1 MTDLAVYVSRTEMNQ
16 IQNSQRLRILVV
28 LPLYGGSL
36 PVGQRCVQALKEM
49 GHIVKVFNGPTF
61 QSAFLAFQGLQVG
74 SDKLEYLENSYL
86 QLVSQAVYSQAQ
98 DFDPD
103 LVLAV
108 AQAPLTRQV
117 LKRLQKDGVP
127 TAMWFVE
134 DFQLFTYWRGFAPFY
149 DFFAVIQKGEFEQK
163 LAEIGTP
170 NTLYLP
176 LAAEPNFHKPLTL
189 SDTEKRQFGSDISF
203 MGAGYPNRRLAFR
216 RLSEYDFKIWGTE
229 WDGDEELAPLVQRN
243 GERISPDDAVKIFN
257 ATKININLHSSVK
270 NVLVGGGDFVNP
282 RTFELACCGAFQLVD
297 KRKLLPEMFA
307 ENELATFSDMTE
319 LKEQINFYL
328 ANPAARQEM
337 ANRARARV
345 LKEHTYQ
352 NRMQTLL
359 DFIQSRLNDWPKNRQ
374 KNLWPEMDEQLRG
387 ELLSLLDKLELP
399 PSTDFDTFI
408 WTLRQANGIL
418 SPLETALLFLD
429 EWKKQYKA

>member
-1 MTDLAVYVSRTEMNQ
+1 ML
-16 IQNSQRLRILVV
+16 QNPQRLRILVV

-49 GHIVKVFNGPTF
+49 GHIVKVFDGPTF
-61 QSAFLAFQGLQVG
+61 QPAFLAFQGLQVG
-74 SDKLEYLENSYL
+74 SAKLEYLENSYL

-117 LKRLQKDGVP
+117 LKRLRKDGIP

-149 DFFAVIQKGEFEQK
+149 DFFAVIQKGEFERK

-203 MGAGYPNRRLAFR
+203 MGAGYPNRRRAFHQ
-216 RLSEYDFKIWGTE
+216 LSEYDFKIWGTE
-229 WDGDEELAPLVQRN
+229 WDGDEELAPLVQRS

-270 NVLVGGGDFVNP
+270 NVLVGKGDFVNP

-297 KRKLLPEMFA
+297 KRELLPEMFA
-307 ENELATFSDMTE
+307 
-319 LKEQINFYL
+319 YL
-328 ANPAARQEM
+328 ANPTARQEM
-337 ANRARARV
+337 TNRARARV

-359 DFIQSRLNDWPKNRQ
+359 NFIQSRLSDWPKNRQ
-374 KNLWPEMDEQLRG
+374 QNLWPEMDEQLRG
-387 ELLSLLDKLELP
+387 ELLILLDKLELP